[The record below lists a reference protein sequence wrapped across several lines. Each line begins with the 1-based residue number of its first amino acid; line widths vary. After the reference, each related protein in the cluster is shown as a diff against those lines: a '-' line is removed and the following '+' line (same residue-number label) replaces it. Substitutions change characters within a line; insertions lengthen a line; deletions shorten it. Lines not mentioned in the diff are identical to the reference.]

1 MSARKI
7 GPVCRVAN
15 GQNIRQAQHFQHV
28 FFQKR
33 AGHMRVVQQRQ
44 TRQAQNAYMISAAF
58 VAEQRAPAA
67 RCGRASRFVPP
78 GGKRACTAEH
88 GDAAGRAQRRIKSV
102 LFIAQLPD
110 VPAPQ
115 KSLQFRQR
123 GPEAGDEQH
132 EFPHLRG
139 RGPRLRQTFH
149 NARIDGMRRFGR
161 RHKICVR
168 ACALR
173 AAPHTSCFFK
183 QQEIRLCSP
192 AVAHQIQTV
201 HLILSTAL

>member
-1 MSARKI
+1 MPQGAPSA
-7 GPVCRVAN
+7 
-15 GQNIRQAQHFQHV
+15 
-28 FFQKR
+28 
-33 AGHMRVVQQRQ
+33 
-44 TRQAQNAYMISAAF
+44 
-58 VAEQRAPAA
+58 
-67 RCGRASRFVPP
+67 
-78 GGKRACTAEH
+78 
-88 GDAAGRAQRRIKSV
+88 
-102 LFIAQLPD
+102 AQLPD